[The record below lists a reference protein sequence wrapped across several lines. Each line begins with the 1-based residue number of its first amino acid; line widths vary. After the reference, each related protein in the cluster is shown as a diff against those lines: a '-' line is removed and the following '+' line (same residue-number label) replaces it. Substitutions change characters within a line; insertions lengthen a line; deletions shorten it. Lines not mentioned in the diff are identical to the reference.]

1 MVTVAYEKWSFTI
14 SFNCGGFD
22 WEKFWSHIWGGRL
35 RKVVAQGGKTV
46 FILLRI
52 RALARFFL
60 TEEGEPVASCRD
72 VWGYPPPKNCQNWR
86 LRNAIFSTCHEIC
99 LRKIDLEY
107 ENGKPL
113 QVTIIKI
120 TESTVNPSKDLM
132 SRAQQDQRG
141 GRRASAPLAPPLAT
155 ALRILRVKRRGGP

>member
-14 SFNCGGFD
+14 GFNCGGFD
-22 WEKFWSHIWGGRL
+22 WGKFWSHILGGRL

-52 RALARFFL
+52 RALATFFL
-60 TEEGEPVASCRD
+60 TEEGGPVASCRG
-72 VWGYPPPKNCQNWR
+72 VWGYPQNCQNWR

-120 TESTVNPSKDLM
+120 TESKVSPSKDLM

>member
-1 MVTVAYEKWSFTI
+1 M
-14 SFNCGGFD
+14 
-22 WEKFWSHIWGGRL
+22 

-60 TEEGEPVASCRD
+60 TEEGEPVASCRG

-132 SRAQQDQRG
+132 SRAQQDQTG
-141 GRRASAPLAPPLAT
+141 GGGGDGHLPPLAPPLAT